1 VVPLVVF
8 VVTAYVSG
16 VERAALSSLTVL
28 IVSCPCALG
37 LATPLTLAAGVR
49 TAVENGVV
57 VSDDTVFEEVRGV
70 DTFVFDKTGT
80 LTTGSLEVLGYE
92 GDGEVLRRA
101 SVVEA
106 LSSHPVAEALSSA
119 TEEGAD
125 ASEVTDFR
133 TLGKGVEG
141 RVDGERVVV
150 GHPEVFEE
158 DTDKW
163 EVSEEVRDWV
173 EDAEKLGIPVVV
185 GWSGEVR
192 GVLTVGEEE
201 HEGWEEVL
209 REVGENARVVVLTG
223 DERVRRAGTSTPTPW
238 TRSSKARHPRRRL
251 RRSNAQGPKEQ

>member
-1 VVPLVVF
+1 VPLVLVVALVVF

-37 LATPLTLAAGVR
+37 LATPLALAAGVR

-106 LSSHPVAEALSSA
+106 LSSHPVAEAVSSA

-158 DTDKW
+158 DTDK
-163 EVSEEVRDWV
+163 
-173 EDAEKLGIPVVV
+173 
-185 GWSGEVR
+185 
-192 GVLTVGEEE
+192 
-201 HEGWEEVL
+201 
-209 REVGENARVVVLTG
+209 
-223 DERVRRAGTSTPTPW
+223 
-238 TRSSKARHPRRRL
+238 
-251 RRSNAQGPKEQ
+251 